1 MKRILCIIVAMS
13 FSLALMACGRTDTE
27 PITVETETTAAVA
40 TTDWKVCEKPDIIV
54 PVGPYEDRCWVGK
67 KCEEYFLKPNPN
79 LQVVWRY
86 AMSFRKEGCLPY
98 KCVGQYNLSAS
109 AYPTKEEDK
118 KNYYFQPPNDFYVV
132 MVDKSWKKGNAFIY
146 HDTGIYGFCV
156 DHVTCNEEGT
166 RFYALTPST
175 VLFKDVEDHVTA
187 VYIRERGE
195 NGAYYK
201 EVPFEELPDEEKAAV
216 VYPLPPDDDE

>member
-1 MKRILCIIVAMS
+1 MS
-13 FSLALMACGRTDTE
+13 FILALMACGRTDTE
-27 PITVETETTAAVA
+27 PITAETETTAEVAIAMETAVA
-40 TTDWKVCEKPDIIV
+40 TDWKVCETPDIIV

-98 KCVGQYNLSAS
+98 ECVGQYNLSAS
-109 AYPTKEEDK
+109 AYPKEGR
-118 KNYYFQPPNDFYVV
+118 KNYYFPAPNNFYTV
-132 MVDKSWKKGNAFIY
+132 MEDVTWKKGNAFIY
-146 HDTGIYGFCV
+146 HDTGNYGFSV
-156 DHVTCNEEGT
+156 DHVICSEEGT

-175 VLFKDVEDHVTA
+175 VLFKDMEGHVTA

-201 EVPFEELPDEEKAAV
+201 EVPFEELPNEEKAAV
-216 VYPLPPDDDE
+216 VYPLPQDDE